1 MGPRLLCGLAC
12 CAGLLLTMP
21 VGAKDTPKAKR
32 KPVATK
38 VVVTPLPGILGFKDK
53 AVAII
58 ADKSTIPGRAWSDI
72 DRDRVISQFRLTG
85 GSEADQSPAPRSS
98 SLIDKVKR
106 REDMRGMTFGFDSG
120 SQNLGPPV
128 DASARSAEVVAYKLS
143 EASTCNGLM
152 PGVDCSTIGGDDVSV
167 RLALALNF

>member
-12 CAGLLLTMP
+12 CAGLLLTVP

-32 KPVATK
+32 KPSATK
-38 VVVTPLPGILGFKDK
+38 AVITPLPAVPGFKTK
-53 AVAII
+53 TVAII
-58 ADKSTIPGRAWSDI
+58 ADRAGIPGRARSDI
-72 DRDRVISQFRLTG
+72 DRDRVVSQFRLMSG
-85 GSEADQSPAPRSS
+85 GEPDQSTTPRIA
-98 SLIDKVKR
+98 SLIGKVKR
-106 REDMRGMTFGFDSG
+106 REDTRGMTFGFDSG

-167 RLALALNF
+167 RLALAFNF